1 MGMKG
6 TEAAKEAAEM
16 VLADDNFATI
26 AHAVEEG
33 RAVYDNIKKA
43 LAFVLPTNGALA
55 GLVITGVL
63 AGEALP
69 ITALQILWINMV
81 SAVTLGLALAFE
93 PPEADV
99 MRRPPRDPREALLTP
114 FMLWRIGFTSVIM
127 VIGTFGLFLWD
138 TLHGSPLEVARTTA
152 VNTLIFFQIFYL
164 LNARY
169 MKAPVLNREGL
180 TGNRYVLGAIA
191 LIILLQLLFTYLPIM
206 QRLFG
211 TAALPAGE
219 WLRLVAFTVSIFI
232 LVELEKSLF
241 RFRDRGK
248 RMGEALRR

>member
-1 MGMKG
+1 
-6 TEAAKEAAEM
+6 M

-63 AGEALP
+63 AGGALP

-99 MRRPPRDPREALLTP
+99 MGRPPRDPQEALLTP

-138 TLHGSPLEVARTTA
+138 TLHGAPLEVARTTA

-169 MKAPVLNREGL
+169 LKAPVLNREGL

-191 LIILLQLLFTYLPIM
+191 LILLLQVLFTYLPIM

-219 WLRLVAFTVSIFI
+219 WLRLVAFTFSIFI

-241 RFRDRGK
+241 RFQDRRK
-248 RMGEALRR
+248 RMEEAFRR